1 MIMNKSSQSAKKI
14 NTSHPN
20 PTMSPAATRR
30 WEWSSARAEAL
41 RLNDAARNAARAL
54 WRSPHGQRVRG
65 AVMSGRQA
73 PYSGVVVILGG
84 VAMVTLLIAL
94 IESVLPAPNP
104 GVLYLPLAAFVAYYW
119 SLRHGIAT
127 SALALVCIYLFLI
140 PPAFAL
146 KTPIPTD
153 TARLLTDAAVLV
165 FILALARLAARRR
178 ERSEREASRF
188 ASLTSIGLALASE
201 LDEEPLLKLIAQ
213 TACDLT
219 GADFAAFTLRPVD
232 PQGQPL
238 VPSRGDLFHLAAVV
252 GVTAEQEESF
262 RRAPLGGE
270 GLLAPIFRHARAV
283 RVPDAQAVIQPH
295 TGDPSSHDQHDTP
308 SQRRARSIAAARAAA
323 QTYVEAG
330 NDHRAL
336 RSVGIPAG
344 HPTVRSF
351 LGAPLLDRSGQV
363 RGGLLLGHAEP
374 DRFTEEDERLLV
386 GLASQA
392 ATALENAQLFSA
404 AQSRARELDVIFD
417 SISDGLSL
425 VGLDG
430 AVIRENRVAR
440 ELRTQLSSL
449 PGDVPTALQQ
459 LVARATAWEPLVGS
473 LPTAMGEPA
482 LQSLQ
487 ITTAG
492 SERREYHV
500 SAAPVGATPAPMRP
514 RGDPSQSGQSSDA
527 AEQDTMI
534 GAIVV
539 WRDVTEARQLI
550 AERRAREDADAQRI
564 LLQTI
569 VDELPSGVYL
579 THGPD
584 ARLMLA
590 NRAALTV
597 WGAEWRTGQPML
609 EFLRGHDIQVLR
621 PDGRALADDELAT
634 IRSVQTGQAIQH
646 QEEIIRQPNG
656 AHLPILL
663 NTVTVSSSLLGPALT
678 NEAPSESA
686 SAEEYTA
693 IVVLQ
698 DVTPL
703 KEAERLKDE
712 FIALAAHELKTPMAT
727 IKGYADMLTRGP
739 ASEVGAPLE
748 DWQREALD
756 AIDSAT
762 TRLVELTNDLLDVAR
777 LQADRLELR
786 REPTDLVALARR
798 VSRRMQVTTQRHI
811 LRLEASEDYVVA
823 DVDAARIEQVLG
835 NLLSNA
841 IKYSPDGGDV
851 RVTISK
857 ISAINRASAN
867 AAADGEGYGERA
879 LITVQDAGIGIPQE
893 QQARLFAR
901 FVRAENARE
910 RSISGT
916 GLGLYLCR
924 EILARHGG
932 RIWLESQLNQGSVF
946 SVDLPLNSADDTNEA
961 TEARGEETLLG
972 SGASV
977 AAPPG
982 EEHRDDQK

>member
-1 MIMNKSSQSAKKI
+1 MSESSQSANKI
-14 NTSHPN
+14 NRSRTRVS
-20 PTMSPAATRR
+20 PTVTRR
-30 WEWSSARAEAL
+30 WHWSNLRAEAVRL
-41 RLNDAARNAARAL
+41 RDAARRTASAL
-54 WRSPHGQRVRG
+54 WRSPQGQRLRS

-73 PYSGVVVILGG
+73 PYSGIMVIIGG

-94 IESVLPAPNP
+94 VESVLPAPNP

-127 SALALVCIYLFLI
+127 SLLALVCIYLFLI

-146 KTPIPTD
+146 KTPAIAD
-153 TARLLTDAAVLV
+153 IARLLTDAAVLV

-178 ERSEREASRF
+178 ESSEREVSRF

-232 PQGQPL
+232 SQGEPL

-252 GVTAEQEESF
+252 GVTPEQEESF
-262 RRAPLGGE
+262 RQAPLGGE
-270 GLLAPIFRHARAV
+270 GLLAPIFRHARTV
-283 RVPDAQAVIQPH
+283 RVPDAQTVIQAHP
-295 TGDPSSHDQHDTP
+295 GDISGQNQRDTP
-308 SQRRARSIAAARAAA
+308 SRRRARTLAAARAAA
-323 QTYVEAG
+323 QVYAEG
-330 NDHRAL
+330 ESDYHDL
-336 RSVGIPAG
+336 RGIGIPSG

-392 ATALENAQLFSA
+392 ATALENAHLFSA
-404 AQSRARELDVIFD
+404 AESRARELDVIFD

-425 VGLDG
+425 VDLDG
-430 AVIRENRVAR
+430 EVIRENRVAR
-440 ELRTQLSSL
+440 TLRAQLGSL
-449 PGDVPTALQQ
+449 PGDAPAALQR
-459 LVARATAWEPLVGS
+459 LVARATARQPKAS
-473 LPTAMGEPA
+473 PTPMADLA

-487 ITTAG
+487 ITTG
-492 SERREYHV
+492 ESEPREYHV
-500 SAAPVGATPAPMRP
+500 SAAPVRVTTLPARP
-514 RGDPSQSGQSSDA
+514 RGDSSQLIQASAAAAQDA
-527 AEQDTMI
+527 MI
-534 GAIVV
+534 GAIVL

-550 AERRAREDADAQRI
+550 VERRAREVADAQRM

-579 THGPD
+579 TRGPD
-584 ARLMLA
+584 ARLVLA

-609 EFLRGHDIQVLR
+609 EFLRERGIQALR
-621 PDGRALADDELAT
+621 PDGRPLADDELST
-634 IRSVQTGQAIQH
+634 IRSVRTGQAIQH

-656 AHLPILL
+656 SHLPILL
-663 NTVTVSSSLLGPALT
+663 NTVTVSSSLLGRALQG
-678 NEAPSESA
+678 EAQGDPA
-686 SAEEYTA
+686 SADEHTA

-698 DVTPL
+698 DVTSL

-712 FIALAAHELKTPMAT
+712 FIALAAHELKTPMAAV
-727 IKGYADMLTRGP
+727 KGYADMLTRGP
-739 ASEVGAPLE
+739 ASGLGAPLE
-748 DWQREALD
+748 DWQREALE

-762 TRLVELTNDLLDVAR
+762 ARLVELTNDLLDVAR

-798 VSRRMQVTTQRHI
+798 VSRRMQVTTERHM

-851 RVTISK
+851 RIRVSK
-857 ISAINRASAN
+857 SSASA
-867 AAADGEGYGERA
+867 EGERA
-879 LITVQDAGIGIPQE
+879 LICVRDTGIGIPKE
-893 QQARLFAR
+893 QQGRLFSR

-910 RSISGT
+910 RSIGGT

-932 RIWLESQLNQGSVF
+932 RIWLESELNQGSVF
-946 SVDLPLNSADDTNEA
+946 SIELPLNDDGDTSGE
-961 TEARGEETLLG
+961 TEAVREAGQALS
-972 SGASV
+972 SGAASV
-977 AAPPG
+977 VATPG
-982 EEHRDDQK
+982 QDNESR